1 MTEKNLNITLSEP
14 RKLCIIPARI
24 GSKGVPEK
32 NSRILGGKPLVAWT
46 IEAAINSGA
55 FDQIIVSS
63 DCANIREITESL
75 GAEFKWRPAS
85 LAQDQIHASRVVLD
99 ILDQIQMKSETPPE
113 SVAMLLPTSPFRT
126 PNHIKEAANIIDT
139 TDCSSV
145 IGVVRTGKYL
155 NNIRFIQSNTL
166 IPIVEKSDLNHQ
178 RQGQEELLFVNG
190 AIFFARAKL
199 FQQEKLHNASAPEMN
214 YVSSIDINEQDFGS
228 KKLWIYIRDEN
239 STLEYMIIKIEFRRY
254 CFS

>member
-24 GSKGVPEK
+24 GSVGVPEK

-75 GAEFKWRPAS
+75 GAEFKWRSAS

-99 ILDQIQMKSETPPE
+99 ILDQIQMKSEMPPE

-126 PNHIKEAANIIDT
+126 PNHIKEAANILDT
-139 TDCSSV
+139 TDCASV

-190 AIFFARAKL
+190 AIFFARTKL
-199 FQQEKLHNASAPEMN
+199 FQQEKTFHIAPSAPLEMD
-214 YVSSIDINEQDFGS
+214 YVSSIDINTEQDFVEA
-228 KKLWIYIRDEN
+228 KKIMDLY
-239 STLEYMIIKIEFRRY
+239 S
-254 CFS
+254 